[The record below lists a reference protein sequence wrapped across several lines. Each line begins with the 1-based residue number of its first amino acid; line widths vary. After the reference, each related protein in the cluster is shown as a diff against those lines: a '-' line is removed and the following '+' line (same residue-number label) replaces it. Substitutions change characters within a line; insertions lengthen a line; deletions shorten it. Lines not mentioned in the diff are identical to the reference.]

1 MNAIRSRL
9 TPGLTASL
17 LALTTL
23 LAACASTRL
32 VDAWKD
38 PAFAGPPFKQL
49 LVFGVSNSDVN
60 RRVFEDGFVR
70 ALQASGTGGVP
81 ANTVLPEKGSI
92 PNDRVTEAMQK
103 TGSDGV
109 LVTRVLRVKR
119 DVQVTGGYGPGYYG
133 RGWGGYYGGAWAS
146 MPPDVNVYDVL
157 TLESTLWNIKA
168 DKPVWTGTSEVT
180 DPSNVQSA
188 TDEVAKVLI
197 ARMKADGVI

>member
-1 MNAIRSRL
+1 MTATRSPFTL
-9 TPGLTASL
+9 GLAASL
-17 LALTTL
+17 LALTAL

-32 VDAWKD
+32 VATWKD

-70 ALQASGTGGVP
+70 ALQASGSRGVP

-109 LVTRVLRVKR
+109 
-119 DVQVTGGYGPGYYG
+119 
-133 RGWGGYYGGAWAS
+133 
-146 MPPDVNVYDVL
+146 
-157 TLESTLWNIKA
+157 
-168 DKPVWTGTSEVT
+168 
-180 DPSNVQSA
+180 
-188 TDEVAKVLI
+188 
-197 ARMKADGVI
+197 